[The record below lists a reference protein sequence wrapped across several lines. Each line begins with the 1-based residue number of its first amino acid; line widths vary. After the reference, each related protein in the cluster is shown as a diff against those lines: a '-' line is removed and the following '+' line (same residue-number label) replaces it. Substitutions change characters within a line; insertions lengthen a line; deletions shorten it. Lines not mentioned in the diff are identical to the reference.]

1 MSRHISEVELAQ
13 AIVDCG
19 PEQLATALL
28 SDSEVCDYLAGWYL
42 GESESVGESRV
53 RYQLDESGTYL
64 VGSPGREG
72 PDD

>member
-42 GESESVGESRV
+42 GERESVRESR
-53 RYQLDESGTYL
+53 
-64 VGSPGREG
+64 GRVSR
-72 PDD
+72 DA